1 MKSLLAA
8 AILSFASL
16 AGVASAATVNA
27 VQMKQ
32 NDWIVFDFAP
42 GQGTFQVT
50 PGSTDGSFSYS
61 YGFSDTLCPQSW
73 ACMPQTRAF
82 NTVYANGGG
91 DFGYGWN
98 PQSFGGVRSDTILT
112 GATNSLF
119 MFFRVTS
126 GSASVSQ
133 MIADAPTDPAPVPLP
148 AAGFLMMAGLGALSI
163 LRKRQKA
170 S

>member
-1 MKSLLAA
+1 MKSLFTA

-16 AGVASAATVNA
+16 AGSASAATVDA

-32 NDWIVFDFAP
+32 NDWIVFDFASE
-42 GQGTFQVT
+42 QGTFKVT
-50 PGSTDGSFSYS
+50 PGSTNGSFSYS
-61 YGFSDTLCPQSW
+61 YGFSDSLCPQSW

-98 PQSFGGVRSDTILT
+98 PQSFGGVISETTLT
-112 GATNSLF
+112 AAKNSLYL
-119 MFFRVTS
+119 FFRVTS

-133 MIADAPTDPAPVPLP
+133 LVADVPEAPAPVPLP
-148 AAGFLMMAGLGALSI
+148 APVLLLLGSIAGLAALRR
-163 LRKRQKA
+163 RKKVA
-170 S
+170 

>member
-16 AGVASAATVNA
+16 AGEASAATVNA

-42 GQGTFQVT
+42 GQGTFKIT

-82 NTVYANGGG
+82 NTVMRMA
-91 DFGYGWN
+91 
-98 PQSFGGVRSDTILT
+98 
-112 GATNSLF
+112 A
-119 MFFRVTS
+119 VTL
-126 GSASVSQ
+126 A
-133 MIADAPTDPAPVPLP
+133 
-148 AAGFLMMAGLGALSI
+148 MAGTPSRSAACAATRS
-163 LRKRQKA
+163 
-170 S
+170 

>member
-1 MKSLLAA
+1 MKLFLAA
-8 AILSFASL
+8 ASIVLSSI
-16 AGVASAATVNA
+16 AGSAFAATVNA

-42 GQGTFQVT
+42 EKGTFKVT

-61 YGFSDTLCPQSW
+61 YGFAESLCPQSW
-73 ACMPQTRAF
+73 ACMPKSRAF
-82 NTVYANGGG
+82 NTVYSNGGG

-98 PQSFGGVRSDTILT
+98 PQSFGSVVSDTILT

-133 MIADAPTDPAPVPLP
+133 MIAEAPTDPAPVPLP

>member
-1 MKSLLAA
+1 MCPCLVQPKRNYFLTITLFASRGIFPEFEFAMKSLLAA

-32 NDWIVFDFAP
+32 NDWIVFDVAP
-42 GQGTFQVT
+42 EQGTFKVT

-82 NTVYANGGG
+82 NTVMRMA
-91 DFGYGWN
+91 
-98 PQSFGGVRSDTILT
+98 
-112 GATNSLF
+112 A
-119 MFFRVTS
+119 VTL
-126 GSASVSQ
+126 A
-133 MIADAPTDPAPVPLP
+133 
-148 AAGFLMMAGLGALSI
+148 MAGTPSRSAACAV
-163 LRKRQKA
+163 KR